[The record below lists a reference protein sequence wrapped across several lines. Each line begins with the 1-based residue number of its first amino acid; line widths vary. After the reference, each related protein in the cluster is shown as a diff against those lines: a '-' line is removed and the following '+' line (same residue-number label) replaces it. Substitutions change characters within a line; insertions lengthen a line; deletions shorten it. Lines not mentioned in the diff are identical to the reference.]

1 MARLTCDHL
10 LRRARG
16 AKRCTQWSASNDCFW
31 PSIQPKQIATSSASA
46 WVTDSMPLP
55 LRAIFSQM
63 PSLPS
68 GWPASHSRQAC
79 LLGNESVGWG
89 FSATRAR

>member
-16 AKRCTQWSASNDCFW
+16 AKRCTQWWSSKDCLR

-46 WVTDSMPLP
+46 WVTDSMPLS

-63 PSLPS
+63 PSLSS
-68 GWPASHSRQAC
+68 GWAASHSRQAC
-79 LLGNESVGWG
+79 LLRNESVGCC